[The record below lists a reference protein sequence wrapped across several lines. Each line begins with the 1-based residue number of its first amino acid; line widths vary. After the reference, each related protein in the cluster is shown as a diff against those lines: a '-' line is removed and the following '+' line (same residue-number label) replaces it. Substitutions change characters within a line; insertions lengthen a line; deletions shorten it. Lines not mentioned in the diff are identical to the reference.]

1 VDSFTL
7 PEDDTPNRTY
17 VPGWYPDPWS
27 IAPLRWWNGREWT
40 AGLYGPY
47 GEAWPVADV
56 GEFVAKGPGI
66 AGGGVA
72 AVGACLGVFGS
83 FVVAIIYLIINH
95 SVTTN
100 FQHPWYLLV
109 SELPLWAG
117 FVGAVTVASK
127 LNGTGNWAL
136 DFGLS
141 WPRAR
146 DAMLGVVSGA
156 LSRLWPLAV
165 ALLVIIAAHQS
176 LSSPSSSS
184 VKIVGVTPVSVSGWI
199 VVAFVTVVGA
209 PIIEELF
216 FRGLIQGAFTRRTGP
231 VPAIFI
237 TALIFA
243 VIHVTDEGVFAPIIL
258 FPLAVM
264 LGYLKHRTGR
274 LAAGMVAHATFN
286 ATLFAVFLIPAFR

>member
-1 VDSFTL
+1 MMERHRVMSKTRSKPNPDRSRQLVAARRQSQPNEL
-7 PEDDTPNRTY
+7 PE
-17 VPGWYPDPWS
+17 
-27 IAPLRWWNGREWT
+27 
-40 AGLYGPY
+40 
-47 GEAWPVADV
+47 
-56 GEFVAKGPGI
+56 F
-66 AGGGVA
+66 
-72 AVGACLGVFGS
+72 
-83 FVVAIIYLIINH
+83 
-95 SVTTN
+95 
-100 FQHPWYLLV
+100 
-109 SELPLWAG
+109 
-117 FVGAVTVASK
+117 
-127 LNGTGNWAL
+127 
-136 DFGLS
+136 
-141 WPRAR
+141 
-146 DAMLGVVSGA
+146 
-156 LSRLWPLAV
+156 LAV